1 VASDTLEN
9 LTKLYEG
16 RNYVDLTAR
25 GDEDKIRRIIDS
37 IPGAESAELDAGEMG
52 RVHARIAMQKEVD
65 IREDLFF
72 RFADAKVPILSM
84 DYEEVTLEK
93 VFLELTGDHFE
104 PAAFVPDES
113 GVEVSEEEA
122 PAEESVPAPEP
133 KPEETSAEPAKN
145 GNDDDYTPLFGGN
158 GT

>member
-1 VASDTLEN
+1 
-9 LTKLYEG
+9 
-16 RNYVDLTAR
+16 
-25 GDEDKIRRIIDS
+25 
-37 IPGAESAELDAGEMG
+37 MG

-104 PAAFVPDES
+104 PAVLAPEES
-113 GVEVSEEEA
+113 GGEVSAEEA

-158 GT
+158 